1 MAELWFW
8 IVAVMVAIYVVMDG
22 FDFGAGALHL
32 FVAKTNEER
41 RQVLAAIGPLWDA
54 NEVWL
59 LASGGALLLS
69 FPHVLAAGFSG
80 FYLAMFLVLWTL
92 IIRGIAIEFRS
103 HVHDSLWR
111 AFWDVAF
118 AGASLLLPVLFGAA
132 LGNVIRGVPLGA
144 DETFELALFT
154 TFSPTNP
161 VGLLDWYTTL
171 VGVFALV
178 TLAAEGS
185 VFLAWKT
192 DAAVQAR
199 SAAAAR
205 WLWSATGVL
214 WLIVLFATVVVRPG
228 MGDSIVRPI
237 PLFAIVAAIGGYAT
251 VIAGVAR
258 RRYLMAFLGAAGFI
272 LTVLAGTAAA
282 VFPVMLPSTISP
294 AYDLTAQNSA
304 SSSMGLGTALTWW
317 CVGFPLAIAY
327 FAFLFRTHRGT
338 VKAAGEGQGY

>member
-8 IVAVMVAIYVVMDG
+8 IVSVMVAIYVVMDG

-32 FVAKTNEER
+32 FVAKTNDER

-59 LASGGALLLS
+59 LASGGALVLS
-69 FPHVLAAGFSG
+69 FPRVLAAGFSG

-92 IIRGIAIEFRS
+92 IIRGISIEFRS
-103 HVHDSLWR
+103 HVHDPLWR

-118 AGASLLLPVLFGAA
+118 AGASLLLPVLLGAA
-132 LGNVIRGVPLGA
+132 LGNVLRGVPLGA
-144 DETFELALFT
+144 DGTFELALFT
-154 TFSPTNP
+154 TFAPANP

-199 SAAAAR
+199 SVAAAR
-205 WLWSATGVL
+205 WLWTATGLL
-214 WLIVLFATVVVRPG
+214 WLVVLIATVVVRPG
-228 MGDSIVRPI
+228 LVDTMVRP
-237 PLFAIVAAIGGYAT
+237 LSLLALAAALGGYAL
-251 VIAGVAR
+251 VIGGVLR
-258 RRYLMAFLGAAGFI
+258 QRYLMAFLGSATFI
-272 LTVLAGTAAA
+272 LSALAGTAAA

-294 AYDLTAQNSA
+294 AYDLTAVNAA
-304 SSSMGLGTALTWW
+304 SSTMGLGTAFVWW
-317 CVGFPLAIAY
+317 CVGFPIAIVY
-327 FAFLFRTHRGT
+327 FAFLFRLHRGT
-338 VKAAGEGQGY
+338 VTAAREGEGY

>member
-1 MAELWFW
+1 
-8 IVAVMVAIYVVMDG
+8 
-22 FDFGAGALHL
+22 
-32 FVAKTNEER
+32 
-41 RQVLAAIGPLWDA
+41 
-54 NEVWL
+54 
-59 LASGGALLLS
+59 
-69 FPHVLAAGFSG
+69 
-80 FYLAMFLVLWTL
+80 
-92 IIRGIAIEFRS
+92 
-103 HVHDSLWR
+103 
-111 AFWDVAF
+111 
-118 AGASLLLPVLFGAA
+118 
-132 LGNVIRGVPLGA
+132 
-144 DETFELALFT
+144 
-154 TFSPTNP
+154 
-161 VGLLDWYTTL
+161 
-171 VGVFALV
+171 VFALV